1 MNDAV
6 FANNWALGL
15 AAVIGGLAAITVFV
29 AIFRRSAR
37 GQLKRVC
44 AELKKEQKIH
54 RQAAGVTEK
63 SHRRLGKLGKNAE
76 KVKPRLFQEAKDALQ
91 DSRAL
96 EKIANDQVLIA
107 ANHVRRVIH
116 EEFPPSRQQALRD
129 RYLPT
134 GQQDKRP
141 FSF

>member
-6 FANNWALGL
+6 FVNNWALGL
-15 AAVIGGLAAITVFV
+15 AAVVGSLAAISVFV
-29 AIFRRSAR
+29 VIIRRSAR

-44 AELKKEQKIH
+44 TELKKAQKLH
-54 RQAAGVTEK
+54 RQAGGVTEK

-76 KVKPRLFQEAKDALQ
+76 KVKPRLLQKAKDALQ
-91 DSRAL
+91 DARAL

-107 ANHVRRVIH
+107 GNHVHRVIH

-134 GQQDKRP
+134 GKQDKGP

>member
-29 AIFRRSAR
+29 AIFRRSVR

-44 AELKKEQKIH
+44 AEHKKAQKIH
-54 RQAAGVTEK
+54 RQAAAVTETY
-63 SHRRLGKLGKNAE
+63 HRRLGKLGKNAE
-76 KVKPRLFQEAKDALQ
+76 NVKPRLLQEAKDALQ
-91 DSRAL
+91 DARAL
-96 EKIANDQVLIA
+96 EKIASDQVLIA
-107 ANHVRRVIH
+107 GNHVHRVIH

-129 RYLPT
+129 RYLPSVE
-134 GQQDKRP
+134 QDKGP

>member
-1 MNDAV
+1 VNDTV
-6 FANNWALGL
+6 FVNNWALGL
-15 AAVIGGLAAITVFV
+15 AAVVGGLAAITVFV
-29 AIFRRSAR
+29 AIIRRSAR

-44 AELKKEQKIH
+44 AELKKMQKIH
-54 RQAAGVTEK
+54 RQTAGVTEK
-63 SHRRLGKLGKNAE
+63 SHRRVGKLGKKAD
-76 KVKPRLFQEAKDALQ
+76 KVKPRLLQEAKDALQ
-91 DSRAL
+91 DARAL
-96 EKIANDQVLIA
+96 EKIANDKVLIA
-107 ANHVRRVIH
+107 ANHVHRVIH